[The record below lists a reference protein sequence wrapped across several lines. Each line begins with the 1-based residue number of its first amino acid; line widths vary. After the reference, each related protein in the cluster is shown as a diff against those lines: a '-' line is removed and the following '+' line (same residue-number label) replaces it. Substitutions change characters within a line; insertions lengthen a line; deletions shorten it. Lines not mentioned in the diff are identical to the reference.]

1 VSEAAFQ
8 PSAAPGQATTAPHER
23 HQSAA
28 RVAFAA
34 ACDAGLPPPEDWRS
48 AEEAFLRCACW
59 GGPPQRDGWQPTPY
73 GGSHILYALPEY
85 AADHSN
91 RSDKRTTCTKH
102 QDQNGK
108 LMPGLLLFWCVECRK
123 CVFFQVCSGVVG
135 GDERACVRRRVTAC
149 TNRPT
154 TLRGPSQMLPDAE
167 SPLVVMRAL
176 RTRWPRPPK
185 SITYDNNC
193 NSLHQTLNRE
203 CEWFRP
209 SEWFIDQPHFRG
221 HKHCPDAFNTGEYKH
236 IKCSPLAEQH
246 NKRLRHLEN
255 HVSYMRQVRAL
266 WHLRTFLYLSNEL
279 IDDVSAD
286 RCFYK

>member
-1 VSEAAFQ
+1 MGEGRQAGRGRAGRRGGRGPALCAGECPLALPSFPCPPPLCSTGELPAEVCALLKALRSVSEAAFQ

-102 QDQNGK
+102 QHGASFSH
-108 LMPGLLLFWCVECRK
+108 LCSFMK
-123 CVFFQVCSGVVG
+123 CKPRSEVTLHKGCSLTI
-135 GDERACVRRRVTAC
+135 C
-149 TNRPT
+149 
-154 TLRGPSQMLPDAE
+154 
-167 SPLVVMRAL
+167 
-176 RTRWPRPPK
+176 
-185 SITYDNNC
+185 
-193 NSLHQTLNRE
+193 
-203 CEWFRP
+203 
-209 SEWFIDQPHFRG
+209 
-221 HKHCPDAFNTGEYKH
+221 
-236 IKCSPLAEQH
+236 
-246 NKRLRHLEN
+246 
-255 HVSYMRQVRAL
+255 
-266 WHLRTFLYLSNEL
+266 
-279 IDDVSAD
+279 
-286 RCFYK
+286 